1 MQSPHHRLNRYT
13 FVLNM
18 IGVHAACLALSG
30 QFSPGLHKAYSLFFV
45 VGTIGALNL
54 PLVGWQ
60 PFQSLEQLG

>member
-1 MQSPHHRLNRYT
+1 M
-13 FVLNM
+13 LNM